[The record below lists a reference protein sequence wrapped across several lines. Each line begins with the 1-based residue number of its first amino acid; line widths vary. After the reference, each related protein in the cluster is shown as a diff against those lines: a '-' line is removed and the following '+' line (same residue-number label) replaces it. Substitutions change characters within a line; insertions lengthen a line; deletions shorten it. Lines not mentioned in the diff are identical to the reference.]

1 MIIEALVG
9 LFIITSLVYFI
20 FVRLAEKKDEKFEKR
35 FGFFRAVIGESV
47 RAFLKCG
54 DLKQGFARVRCKN
67 CGYEYLLQFSC
78 KRRCVCPSCMAKR
91 AIVFGHHLNNNVFYP
106 SVFH

>member
-1 MIIEALVG
+1 MWQ
-9 LFIITSLVYFI
+9 I
-20 FVRLAEKKDEKFEKR
+20 FNRCYQTFEDIYDEKFEKR